1 MKLLKVRIEG
11 LHLFQNGLE
20 LNFIAQQKVTETNKN
35 GLFHLFGS
43 IYKQNVLGIVGINAS
58 GKTTALKWL
67 SLVLDIYLNA
77 GTINNENYDRLIQ
90 NQKVKVE
97 AYFFD
102 GIDIIKIFSTFNR
115 KNGKLVF
122 TEEQLWR
129 KKFTSSMSR
138 TQLFQFTEKHCK
150 IIRSQEEL
158 PFLSDHMSIMISVL
172 KKQKHIPLIVDL
184 LRDTNINM
192 MRVDGN
198 IPSEIVHF
206 LDESVDYIK
215 YEKSPEKKPNIR
227 LKFKS
232 QNHEIIIFDPLELE
246 AYLSS
251 GTIKGLNVFAG
262 IQNVLITGGFLIIDE
277 IENHFNREIVR
288 TILDFFKHKEINVYG
303 ATLIFTT
310 HYSELLDDFERNDSI
325 YIAFKED
332 TLILTNLDQILKRS
346 DYKKSEVYQ
355 SSYLGKTAP
364 SYDAYMNVKN
374 YFIQIGRKI
383 KEN

>member
-1 MKLLKVRIEG
+1 MKLLKVRVEG
-11 LHLFQNGLE
+11 LDLFQNGLE

-35 GLFHLFGS
+35 GLFHLFDS

-67 SLVLDIYLNA
+67 SLVLDIYLND

-102 GIDIIKIFSTFNR
+102 GRDIIKIFSTFNR

-206 LDESVDYIK
+206 LDESVEYIK

-277 IENHFNREIVR
+277 IENHFNKEIVR

-374 YFIQIGRKI
+374 YFIHIGRKI